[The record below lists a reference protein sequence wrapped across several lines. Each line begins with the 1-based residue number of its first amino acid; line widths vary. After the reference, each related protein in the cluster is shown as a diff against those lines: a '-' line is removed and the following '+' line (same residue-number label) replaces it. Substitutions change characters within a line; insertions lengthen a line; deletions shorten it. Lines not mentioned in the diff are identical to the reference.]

1 MIFEYNI
8 NTDKEGFYNIT
19 SYVKNSVT
27 KSNIS
32 NGLCVIYC
40 PHTTAGITINE
51 NTDKDVEKD
60 ILKGL
65 EDSIYNRD
73 SFKHFEGNSD
83 AHLKS
88 TVVGVSQ
95 TVIINNGMLVLGR
108 WQGIYFCEF
117 DGPRNRQFY
126 VKIL

>member
-19 SYVKNSVT
+19 SYVKNAVT
-27 KSNIS
+27 KSNIP

-51 NTDKDVEKD
+51 NTDKDVERD

-65 EDSIYNRD
+65 
-73 SFKHFEGNSD
+73 
-83 AHLKS
+83 
-88 TVVGVSQ
+88 
-95 TVIINNGMLVLGR
+95 
-108 WQGIYFCEF
+108 
-117 DGPRNRQFY
+117 
-126 VKIL
+126 

>member
-19 SYVKNSVT
+19 SYVKNAVT

-51 NTDKDVEKD
+51 NTDKDVERD

-65 EDSIYNRD
+65 EDNFYNRD

-88 TVVGVSQ
+88 TVVGVSK
-95 TVIINNGMLVLGR
+95 TIIINNGILVLGR

-126 VKIL
+126 IKIL

>member
-19 SYVKNSVT
+19 SYVKNAVT

-51 NTDKDVEKD
+51 NTDKDVERD

-65 EDSIYNRD
+65 EDNFYNRD

-88 TVVGVSQ
+88 TVVGVSE
-95 TVIINNGMLVLGR
+95 TIIINNGILVLGR

-126 VKIL
+126 IKIL

>member
-65 EDSIYNRD
+65 EDNFYNRD

>member
-65 EDSIYNRD
+65 EDSFYNRD

-117 DGPRNRQFY
+117 DGPRNRQKKK
-126 VKIL
+126 KIL

>member
-19 SYVKNSVT
+19 SYVKNSVN
-27 KSNIS
+27 KSNVS

-51 NTDKDVEKD
+51 NTDKDVERD

-65 EDSIYNRD
+65 EDNFYNRD